1 MKRECLVCHGEGSLE
16 QVVPGGHFDPRA
28 EQWYPLEQ
36 TTICPLCKGVG
47 SLEKP
52 QHENTFNASPEYQT
66 LKTQRAK
73 RRGDTNK
80 VVAYI
85 LGLPVKDLEPKLEE
99 AA

>member
-36 TTICPLCKGVG
+36 SKKCSLCKGSG
-47 SLEKP
+47 SIERP
-52 QHENTFNASPEYQT
+52 HHENTFNTSPEYQT
-66 LKTQRAK
+66 LKTQRTK
-73 RRGDTNK
+73 QRGDTNK

-85 LGLPVKDLEPKLEE
+85 LGLTVEKQGPNLEE